1 MKRKSKYP
9 PYHQARA
16 TAIDL
21 ALASANKYREWHK
34 ENKITYLPA
43 YPERVYKDWVSWNDF
58 LGNQNVFKGELKQ
71 EVRPYWDAVKWA
83 QEFASIHDLDTIQDW
98 SNYWKE
104 HREELPSDIPL
115 SPDSKYMEWVNWGVW
130 LGTDI
135 RSRLLTAKMNTGLLC
150 ICSRHSLSVPGNMF
164 TIIQAEKG
172 EVELRS
178 TLTRDRELRVVRCYK
193 MEGEIKDQI
202 METIKKHAR
211 HDSRG
216 WFCENVNNLLFE
228 LDLLLVPFPITI
240 KVQEVEPLDEELLF
254 AYKYR
259 V

>member
-1 MKRKSKYP
+1 M
-9 PYHQARA
+9 
-16 TAIDL
+16 AIL
-21 ALASANKYREWHK
+21 
-34 ENKITYLPA
+34 
-43 YPERVYKDWVSWNDF
+43 
-58 LGNQNVFKGELKQ
+58 
-71 EVRPYWDAVKWA
+71 PYWDAVKWA

-178 TLTRDRELRVVRCYK
+178 VLTRDRELRVVRCYK